1 LLELAKPN
9 RKKIKWTEG
18 MSIVSFLLILLIFL
32 IDNIKEPL
40 FGLKDGYA
48 PHNFGLNL
56 FIIGPSMLLSLI
68 LSIIVTVRII
78 KYWKVWPSSK
88 SKYIFIGLALPAI
101 IIYVDLLIRIFKY

>member
-1 LLELAKPN
+1 MLELTKPS

-18 MSIVSFLLILLIFL
+18 MSIVSFLLILMLFL

-56 FIIGPSMLLSLI
+56 FIIAPSMLLSLV

-78 KYWKVWPSSK
+78 KYWKVWPNSK
-88 SKYIFIGLALPAI
+88 SKYLFFVLALPAI
-101 IIYVDLLIRIFKY
+101 IIYIDLLIRIFIN

>member
-1 LLELAKPN
+1 MN
-9 RKKIKWTEG
+9 RKIKWTKG
-18 MSIVSFLLILLIFL
+18 MSLISFLLVLLIF
-32 IDNIKEPL
+32 IVDNIKEPL

-78 KYWKVWPSSK
+78 KYWKVWSNSM
-88 SKYIFIGLALPAI
+88 SKYLFIGLALPAI
-101 IIYVDLLIRIFKY
+101 IIYIDLLIRLFKN